1 MAFRNVTVI
10 DGRKVELKDLEE
22 KDRERLVTEL
32 CRRMAGK
39 LGYTEV
45 KTAK

>member
-1 MAFRNVTVI
+1 MAYRNVTI
-10 DGRKVELKDLEE
+10 INGRKVELKELED
-22 KDRERLVTEL
+22 KDRERLVAEL

-45 KTAK
+45 KTAN

>member
-1 MAFRNVTVI
+1 MAYRNVTI
-10 DGRKVELKDLEE
+10 INGRKVELKELED
-22 KDRERLVTEL
+22 KDRERLVAEL